1 MHLHI
6 MQIQQQHPGIT
17 RANLEAF
24 KLRGIFQALKT
35 ESKTRNMIYAAQNA
49 QPVSNAILSAAKLNL

>member
-6 MQIQQQHPGIT
+6 MQTQQQHPG
-17 RANLEAF
+17 ANLEAF